1 MVAQAQV
8 TRARRLH
15 EAASAEVRRATAALV
30 NDDTT
35 IADEVASALTALGL
49 LDGYAITAT
58 AENPSMPAKIGRP
71 TLYVVQTA
79 APERDVVSGR
89 VSSPVEIVLHRPTWG
104 MPLDVDDLPDRLADR
119 QVWIDTHG
127 TSSHEVGDLRE
138 DRARLTVRGVWQ
150 AIPAI
155 RRLNGESRFGQM
167 LAGLVA
173 SYCSQGRRG
182 EVASQ
187 RDGYSTGST
196 TAHRAAVQGK
206 GEAEPARIVVT
217 DEKTGQRRASVDVTI
232 TLASNTVGSGILGP
246 EATGYLRSMI
256 GGCES
261 GLGRVESV
269 EFLPD
274 ANADRRSVTSAALTI
289 RARFMFVSRA
299 A

>member
-1 MVAQAQV
+1 
-8 TRARRLH
+8 
-15 EAASAEVRRATAALV
+15 
-30 NDDTT
+30 
-35 IADEVASALTALGL
+35 
-49 LDGYAITAT
+49 
-58 AENPSMPAKIGRP
+58 
-71 TLYVVQTA
+71 
-79 APERDVVSGR
+79 
-89 VSSPVEIVLHRPTWG
+89 
-104 MPLDVDDLPDRLADR
+104 
-119 QVWIDTHG
+119 
-127 TSSHEVGDLRE
+127 
-138 DRARLTVRGVWQ
+138 
-150 AIPAI
+150 
-155 RRLNGESRFGQM
+155 
-167 LAGLVA
+167 
-173 SYCSQGRRG
+173 
-182 EVASQ
+182 
-187 RDGYSTGST
+187 
-196 TAHRAAVQGK
+196 VQGK